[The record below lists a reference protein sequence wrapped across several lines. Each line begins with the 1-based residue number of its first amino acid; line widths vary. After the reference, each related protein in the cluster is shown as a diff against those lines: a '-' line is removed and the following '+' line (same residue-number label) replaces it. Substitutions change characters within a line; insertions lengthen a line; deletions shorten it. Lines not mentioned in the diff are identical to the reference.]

1 MQVLD
6 SILQFIAS
14 EISTLKSS
22 KAELATH
29 STTASVALPASDSVN
44 VTVNMTY
51 SGYTLV
57 GIAGVR
63 TSGSGSSLGFLSNFY
78 FGGSNAYVTFRNTTS
93 TARNYTVEVTG
104 LYTKN

>member
-1 MQVLD
+1 MNVLN
-6 SILQFIAS
+6 SLLQFIAS
-14 EISTLKSS
+14 ELAALKAN

-29 STTASVALPASDSVN
+29 SATASVALPASDSVS
-44 VTVNMTY
+44 VTVNMAY

-63 TSGSGSSLGFLSNFY
+63 TSGSGSSLGFISNFY
-78 FGGSNAYVTFRNTTS
+78 FGGTNAYVTFRNTTA

>member
-6 SILQFIAS
+6 SLLQFIAS
-14 EISTLKSS
+14 EISALKSS
-22 KAELATH
+22 KTELATH
-29 STTASVALPASDSVN
+29 SATASVALPASDSVN
-44 VTVNMTY
+44 VTVNMTW

-63 TSGSGSSLGFLSNFY
+63 TSGSGSSLGFISNFY
-78 FGGSNAYVTFRNTTS
+78 IGRPYAYVTFRNTTA